1 MNLAKSFEVFDP
13 TSLRE
18 RIHIIGCGAGGSTT
32 AEMLARYGLTNIT
45 LYDDDKVDSHNIANQ
60 MFRDH
65 DIGKPK
71 VEALR
76 DIMCEINPEAAPY
89 IQLVPEKYENQELN
103 GYVFLCVD
111 NIDVRREIVKRN
123 RYNKEILAMFDSRNR
138 LYDGQLYAADWHNP
152 KHIRNLLKTMEFSHE
167 EAMKHTPVSGCN
179 LPLSVCPTIRV
190 LQGYGVMN
198 FINCVQGKG
207 MKNVIMIDGDETRF
221 AFHIDAYEW

>member
-13 TSLRE
+13 ASLQE

-45 LYDDDKVDSHNIANQ
+45 LYDDDVVDSHNIANQ
-60 MFRDH
+60 MFRDR
-65 DIGKPK
+65 DIGMKK
-71 VEALR
+71 VDALKA
-76 DIMCEINPEAAPY
+76 IMCEINPEAAPY
-89 IQLVPEKYENQELN
+89 IQAVPEKYEEQELN

-111 NIDVRREIVKRN
+111 NIDVRREIVCRN
-123 RYNKEILAMFDSRNR
+123 RYNKAILAVFDSRNR
-138 LYDGQLYAADWHNP
+138 LYDGQLYAADWHKP
-152 KHIRNLLKTMEFSHE
+152 KHIKNLLGSMNFSHE
-167 EAMKHTPVSGCN
+167 EAMKYTPVSGCN

-198 FINCVQGKG
+198 FINYVQGKG
-207 MKNVIMIDGDETRF
+207 MKNVIMIDGEEAGF

>member
-13 TSLRE
+13 SSLRE

-32 AEMLARYGLTNIT
+32 AEMLARYGLMNIT
-45 LYDDDKVDSHNIANQ
+45 LYDDDVVDSHNIANQ

-65 DIGKPK
+65 DIGMPK
-71 VEALR
+71 VDALKR
-76 DIMCEINPEAAPY
+76 IMCEINPDAESC
-89 IQLVPEKYENQELN
+89 IQTVPQKYEEQELN

-123 RYNKEILAMFDSRNR
+123 RYNKAILAMFDSRNR
-138 LYDGQLYAADWHNP
+138 LYDGQLYASDWHSP
-152 KHIRNLLKTMEFSHE
+152 KHIMNLLKSMNFSHE

-198 FINCVQGKG
+198 FINFVQGKG
-207 MKNVIMIDGDETRF
+207 MKNVIMIDGKETGFDFRV
-221 AFHIDAYEW
+221 DAYEW